1 VSFHHD
7 EQTEKADMTETV
19 ASNNKAYS
27 APIVS
32 KALKVLRMIAAS
44 PKNPGI
50 SEIASKLSLA
60 KSTTHGILAALE
72 ESGWVLR
79 DPITRRYTCGY
90 AVANLARSADI
101 RIPLVV
107 KARPHL
113 ERLARELDEVVFLGI
128 CTGYQL
134 LILDQVESSGE
145 LKITARPGTRLS
157 VFAGS
162 AGKVFLAHTDKELL
176 ENLIYSGPL
185 PQFTA
190 NSVTD
195 PDQYLADLE
204 RIRDAGVATDIGEYI
219 FNLWCV
225 SVPIFY
231 GKKARRRMV
240 AAFWVVGLNS
250 EQAPQRMQTAL
261 RLGRATGEALSRSM
275 SHYGMDENSP
285 NI

>member
-1 VSFHHD
+1 
-7 EQTEKADMTETV
+7 MTET
-19 ASNNKAYS
+19 ATSDNKAYS

-32 KALKVLRMIAAS
+32 KAMRVLKMIAGS

-79 DPITRRYTCGY
+79 DPITRKYTCGY
-90 AVANLARSADI
+90 AVKNLARAADI

-107 KARPHL
+107 KARPYL
-113 ERLARELDEVVFLGI
+113 EKLAKELDEVVFLGI

-145 LKITARPGTRLS
+145 LKITARPGTRMS

-162 AGKVFLAHTDKELL
+162 AGKIFLAHMDKEMIEKLL
-176 ENLIYSGPL
+176 YSGPL

-190 NSVTD
+190 KSVTD
-195 PDQYLADLE
+195 PDQYMADLA
-204 RIRDAGVATDIGEYI
+204 RIREAGVATDIGEYI

-225 SVPIFY
+225 SIPIFY
-231 GKKARRRMV
+231 GKKTRKRMV
-240 AAFWVVGLNS
+240 AGFWVVGLNS
-250 EQAPQRMQTAL
+250 EQASQRMQTAL
-261 RLGRATGEALSRSM
+261 LLGRAAGEALSRAM
-275 SHYGMDENSP
+275 NHYNMDESG
-285 NI
+285 

>member
-1 VSFHHD
+1 
-7 EQTEKADMTETV
+7 MTENE
-19 ASNNKAYS
+19 APNNKAYS
-27 APIVS
+27 APVVS
-32 KALKVLRMIAAS
+32 KAMKVLRMIAFS
-44 PKNPGI
+44 QKNPGI

-90 AVANLARSADI
+90 AVKNLARAADI

-113 ERLARELDEVVFLGI
+113 EKLAKELDEVVFLGI
-128 CTGYQL
+128 CTGSQL

-162 AGKVFLAHTDKELL
+162 AGKIFLAHMDKEMLEKLL
-176 ENLIYSGPL
+176 NSGPL
-185 PQFTA
+185 PKFTA
-190 NSVTD
+190 KSVTD
-195 PDQYLADLE
+195 PDQYVADLE
-204 RIRDAGVATDIGEYI
+204 RIREAGVATDTGEYI
-219 FNLWCV
+219 SNLWCV

-231 GKKARRRMV
+231 GKKNRKHMV
-240 AAFWVVGLNS
+240 AGFWVVGLNS
-250 EQAPQRMQTAL
+250 EQASERMQTAL
-261 RLGRATGEALSRSM
+261 RLSRAAGEAIYRAM
-275 SHYGMDENSP
+275 SHYNMDENG
-285 NI
+285 